1 MPLEIRK
8 KEGESAS
15 TMIYRFTKRMQH
27 SGILKEAKKR
37 RFSQRP
43 VNRNKRRLSAL
54 HREVKK
60 KEVEKMR
67 KLGLV

>member
-1 MPLEIRK
+1 
-8 KEGESAS
+8 
-15 TMIYRFTKRMQH
+15 MIYRFTKRMQH